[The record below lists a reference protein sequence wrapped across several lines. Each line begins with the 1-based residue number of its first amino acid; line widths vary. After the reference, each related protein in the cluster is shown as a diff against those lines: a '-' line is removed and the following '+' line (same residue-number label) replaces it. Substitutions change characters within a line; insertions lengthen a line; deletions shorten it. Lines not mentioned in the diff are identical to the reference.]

1 MAPQSPLAHALALC
15 RTGPACAVVP
25 IAATADSHEARQR
38 ANLRQMHA
46 LRTYPGAKVIAYAF
60 AVALA
65 CLLLALPARHSEFP
79 GKPAH
84 ARIQRPE
91 NMPPPRP
98 EPQLIQALT
107 REQAIATNE
116 ARPVVLGGL
125 QTALAFGSGDRSI
138 PPPGYRT
145 AVDCLTAAVYYEAG
159 GESEAGQKAV
169 AQVVL
174 NRVRHPAFPQTVC
187 GVVYQGS
194 EGSTGCQFTF
204 TCDGSLA
211 RQPGRG
217 AWERARRI
225 AKDALAGQ
233 VAASV
238 GMATHYHADWVVPYW
253 APDLDKIAVVGSHIF
268 YRWRGFWGQRQA
280 FSRHYAGEAGD
291 QPKLA
296 YSGNLLAAWLE
307 DSSKPNDLPSLP
319 ESTQRNGFLAPAPR
333 PLVADMSASRLAADN
348 SAGRLVV
355 DDSPGAASDTRQ
367 PGFGP

>member
-25 IAATADSHEARQR
+25 IAATADSHDARQR

-46 LRTYPGAKVIAYAF
+46 LRTYRGAKVIAYAF

-107 REQAIATNE
+107 REQAIAINE

-125 QTALAFGSGDRSI
+125 QTALAFGAGDRSI
-138 PPPGYRT
+138 SPPGYRT

-159 GESEAGQKAV
+159 GESDEGQRAV

-194 EGSTGCQFTF
+194 ELSTGCQFTF
-204 TCDGSLA
+204 ACDGSLT
-211 RQPGRG
+211 RQPNPSGW
-217 AWERARRI
+217 ARARRV
-225 AKDALAGQ
+225 AEGALEGRVEPA
-233 VAASV
+233 V
-238 GMATHYHADWVVPYW
+238 GMATHYHANWVVPYW
-253 APDLDKIAVVGSHIF
+253 APNLDKIAALGNHVF
-268 YRWRGFWGQRQA
+268 YRWRGYWGQRKAFDQA
-280 FSRHYAGEAGD
+280 YAGETPNG
-291 QPKLA
+291 PRLA
-296 YSGNLLAAWLE
+296 FAE
-307 DSSKPNDLPSLP
+307 K
-319 ESTQRNGFLAPAPR
+319 FLAGWDGTSGQAEPSSAREAPSRDYPLQPR
-333 PLVADMSASRLAADN
+333 PAADMAVRKLVADEMS
-348 SAGRLVV
+348 GRLVA
-355 DDSPGAASDTRQ
+355 DDPGAGAPIAHT
-367 PGFGP
+367 GILN